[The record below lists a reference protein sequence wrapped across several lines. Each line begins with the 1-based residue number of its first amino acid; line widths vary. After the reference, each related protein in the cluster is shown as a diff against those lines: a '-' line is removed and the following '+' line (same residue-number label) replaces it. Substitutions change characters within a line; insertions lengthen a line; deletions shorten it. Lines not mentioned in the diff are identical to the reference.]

1 MFQFDYL
8 LETLAPICFAEQ
20 SGDNVLYATKRYIP
34 GSAVRGALASL
45 YIKKH
50 GIKDAHKDTMF
61 RKLFLTGEVCYM
73 PAYPQGNNGLRAVPT
88 PLSIMASKDGKSIL
102 DFSNG
107 TIVQAGYKKL
117 SGFTIIDRH
126 NKTLSTVNP
135 NVQIEFHMSRA
146 NDAERIRGSS
156 IDGKVFNYEYLEPFQ
171 NFVGSVVLSDSCDE
185 SIKSELHEL
194 LQAKLSL
201 GRSRSAQ
208 YGSCNCEIV
217 AAHQVEFA
225 KNLPE
230 KLILLAHSS
239 YIPDEDWSRTDALA
253 NILANELNEA
263 LAIGGSDVRLSGINT
278 NILAAVESVDGFVGV
293 WGLKRERKNALAAG
307 SLIELKA
314 ENLDT
319 KALDII
325 QKRLYAGCGSRTAEG
340 FGFFT
345 LWTPLDNSYTMVEN
359 KSVVETN
366 VDLSAVR
373 NDAIAILRSRILEE
387 IRNCAQ
393 NDAVLM
399 TISSKGK
406 GTLKRLE
413 VLADSDKSK
422 AEIQEKID
430 GFRKTAKANLFGM
443 RLNGQPLLHC
453 ILEQENVDQ
462 PYAGIEWLARLGLSK
477 ENANALKS
485 DLGISGKLVSE
496 DDLFKEYWLWF
507 ARHGVKGIK
516 KQDSR
521 KNNAFTIGSIID
533 SKE

>member
-1 MFQFDYL
+1 MLQFDYV
-8 LETLAPICFAEQ
+8 LETLAPICFTEQ

-34 GSAVRGALASL
+34 GAALRGALASL
-45 YIKKH
+45 YIKKYS
-50 GIKDAHKDTMF
+50 IKDAHKDAMF
-61 RKLFLTGEVCYM
+61 RKLFLTGEVRYL
-73 PAYPQGNNGLRAVPT
+73 PAYPKENNGMAAIPS
-88 PLSIMASKDGKSIL
+88 PLSIMVSKDGKTVI

-107 TIVQAGYKKL
+107 ADMQAGFKKL
-117 SGFTIIDRH
+117 SGFTAIDSSK
-126 NKTLSTVNP
+126 KTLSSVTP
-135 NVQIEFHMSRA
+135 DVQIEFHMSRGA
-146 NDAERIRGSS
+146 DEERISGSS
-156 IDGKVFNYEYLEPFQ
+156 INGGVFNYEYLEPFQ
-171 NFVGSVVLSDSCDE
+171 EFCGSILLNDDCGEDVKDE
-185 SIKSELHEL
+185 LKKL
-194 LQAKLSL
+194 LQNRLSL

-208 YGSCNCEIV
+208 YGACSCEIV

-225 KNLPE
+225 KKLPE
-230 KLILLAHSS
+230 KLILLAYSS

-263 LAIGGSDVRLSGINT
+263 LAVGGSDVRLSGTNT
-278 NILAAVESVDGFVGV
+278 NIFAAVESVDGFVGV

-325 QKRLYAGCGSRTAEG
+325 QKRLYAGCGARTAEG

-345 LWTPLDNSYTMVEN
+345 LWTPLDNSYAMVEN
-359 KSVVETN
+359 KSVGENN

-393 NDAVLM
+393 NDAVSM

-406 GTLKRLE
+406 GTLKRIE
-413 VLADSDKSK
+413 ALADSDKSK

-430 GFRKTAKANLFGM
+430 GFRKTAKKNLFGM
-443 RLNGQPLLHC
+443 RLNGQPLLYC

-462 PYAGIEWLARLGLSK
+462 PYAGIDWLVRLGLSK

-521 KNNAFTIGSIID
+521 KNKAFTIGGIIE